1 MVLPVCVILLETI
14 TAMYAGT
21 ELGGGGLFP
30 VELVQLPPQTGGVA
44 LSVLAKP
51 LKALGAG
58 PPERLLSVYHCE
70 LHHVTDAPSVA
81 LLSPSTKEP
90 LTRYW

>member
-1 MVLPVCVILLETI
+1 MTITISGMLPLWMVLPDCVILLETI

-21 ELGGGGLFP
+21 ELGGGGLLP
-30 VELVQLPPQTGGVA
+30 VVLIQLPPQTGGVA

-51 LKALGAG
+51 LKALGAV
-58 PPERLLSVYHCE
+58 PPERLFRAFHCE

-81 LLSPSTKEP
+81 L
-90 LTRYW
+90 